1 MLPDV
6 EPTPQIDDAEAR
18 MRRSLGIDPAS
29 NAAAAAQPMS
39 NDPLK
44 GARQAIRSQ
53 AAAREYVERQLA
65 HAEATIQDL
74 RNKLHRARQEKDAA
88 VEAARSALAR
98 KTTVERTLFS
108 TEGALASEK
117 ALRERG
123 DRALAEAQAMV
134 RELQTRLDAAVRNH
148 ETAEA
153 DLVAER
159 QARQK
164 AEAALRDAKA
174 ERRSVPPADP
184 NAPVVAIVKR
194 PVGRP
199 RKVVAEPAAAAGK
212 YPVTAPRVSEPAP
225 AKTEPQPKKSA
236 RSLPADDQ
244 EPVQWWVPGWK
255 AVRK

>member
-1 MLPDV
+1 MLPDA
-6 EPTPQIDDAEAR
+6 EPAPQIDDAEAR
-18 MRRSLGIDPAS
+18 MRRSLGIDPGS
-29 NAAAAAQPMS
+29 NAVAGPPAS

-53 AAAREYVERQLA
+53 AAAREYVERQLS

-88 VEAARSALAR
+88 VEAARSVLAR
-98 KTTVERTLFS
+98 KTTLERTLFA

-117 ALRERG
+117 AAREKG
-123 DRALAEAQAMV
+123 DRALAESQAMV
-134 RELQTRLDAAVRNH
+134 RDLQTRLENAVRGQ

-153 DLVAER
+153 DLASER

-164 AEAALRDAKA
+164 AEAALRDARA
-174 ERRSVPPADP
+174 ERRSVAPGEPGAPA
-184 NAPVVAIVKR
+184 AAIVKR

-199 RKVVAEPAAAAGK
+199 RKIPLEPAAAAEAS
-212 YPVTAPRVSEPAP
+212 PVSPVPASEPAP
-225 AKTEPQPKKSA
+225 AKPEPQTRKKA
-236 RSLPADDQ
+236 RVEPDDDQ

-255 AVRK
+255 AGRK

>member
-1 MLPDV
+1 MLPDA
-6 EPTPQIDDAEAR
+6 EPAPQIDDAEAR
-18 MRRSLGIDPAS
+18 MRRSLGIDRSSNDAAGPA
-29 NAAAAAQPMS
+29 AS

-53 AAAREYVERQLA
+53 AAAREYVERQLV

-74 RNKLHRARQEKDAA
+74 RTKLHRARQEKDAA

-98 KTTVERTLFS
+98 KTNLERSLFA

-117 ALRERG
+117 TARERG
-123 DRALAEAQAMV
+123 DRALAESQAMV
-134 RELQTRLDAAVRNH
+134 RELQTRLDTAVRNH

-153 DLVAER
+153 DLTAER
-159 QARQK
+159 QARQR
-164 AEAALRDAKA
+164 AEAALREAKA
-174 ERRSVPPADP
+174 ERRSFAPADP
-184 NAPVVAIVKR
+184 DAPVVAIVKR

-199 RKVVAEPAAAAGK
+199 RKIPLEPAAPVEK
-212 YPVTAPRVSEPAP
+212 YPVAVPRVSDSAP
-225 AKTEPQPKKSA
+225 AKTEQPPKKQT
-236 RSLPADDQ
+236 RTLPADDQ

>member
-1 MLPDV
+1 MLPDA
-6 EPTPQIDDAEAR
+6 EPAPQIDEAEAR
-18 MRRSLGIDPAS
+18 MRRSLGIDPGS
-29 NAAAAAQPMS
+29 NAAAGPVAS

-88 VEAARSALAR
+88 LEAARSALAR
-98 KTTVERTLFS
+98 KTNLERSLFA

-117 ALRERG
+117 AARERG
-123 DRALAEAQAMV
+123 DRALAEAQATV
-134 RELQTRLDAAVRNH
+134 RDLQTRLEAAQRSH

-164 AEAALRDAKA
+164 AEAALREAKA
-174 ERRSVPPADP
+174 ERRRAAPATADG
-184 NAPVVAIVKR
+184 PVVAIVKR

-199 RKVVAEPAAAAGK
+199 RKIPVEPAVTVAK
-212 YPVTAPRVSEPAP
+212 YPVAVPRVSDAARVKIEEPAKKKARIEP
-225 AKTEPQPKKSA
+225 AE
-236 RSLPADDQ
+236 DQ
-244 EPVQWWVPGWK
+244 DPVQWWVPGWK
-255 AVRK
+255 ATRK

>member
-1 MLPDV
+1 
-6 EPTPQIDDAEAR
+6 

-29 NAAAAAQPMS
+29 NAAAGPPAP

-88 VEAARSALAR
+88 AEAARSALAR
-98 KTTVERTLFS
+98 KTTLERTLFA

-117 ALRERG
+117 AAREKG

-134 RELQTRLDAAVRNH
+134 RDLQTRLENAVRGQ
-148 ETAEA
+148 ETAES
-153 DLVAER
+153 DLATER

-164 AEAALRDAKA
+164 AEAALREAKA
-174 ERRSVPPADP
+174 ERKSVAPNEPGAPA
-184 NAPVVAIVKR
+184 VAIVKR

-199 RKVVAEPAAAAGK
+199 RKIPLEPTAAVEINPVVAP
-212 YPVTAPRVSEPAP
+212 PISEPAP
-225 AKTEPQPKKSA
+225 AKTEPQIKKKA
-236 RSLPADDQ
+236 RAEPADDQ

-255 AVRK
+255 AGRK